1 MLHKSGGTRKLLA
14 KVIPP
19 LANFSVMRMK
29 NLARGRG
36 ELLEVGYGLWRLSRG
51 NVDGCLCCSTW
62 HGGGGPFQMPSPTLA
77 TN

>member
-51 NVDGCLCCSTW
+51 NVDVYVVP
-62 HGGGGPFQMPSPTLA
+62 HGMVVVVLFKCHHLL
-77 TN
+77 